1 MSNQLEIALEE
12 ERLLRRQIELQEGLP
27 HLYGWKFYPW
37 ARKFFDSTNKMK
49 LLCAANQISKSS
61 TQIRQCIDW
70 ATNQKKWK
78 TLWRRRPFQFWY
90 LYPTKEV
97 ATIEFQKKWVTEF
110 MPRGAFEND
119 PVYGWK
125 AEYRARDIFAV
136 HFNSGVSVYFKAYSQ
151 DVQHLQ
157 TGTCDAIFCFVKGT
171 QIATPKGN
179 VDVSK
184 ISVGDIVHTHK
195 GPRKVIKTGS
205 REASVIEVEF
215 SNGTTLTGTA
225 EHPIWTDN
233 RGWVNLEDLTEEDS
247 CYNVPECETTSSW
260 YYLKENCT
268 KEIRKQKIPDPK
280 IISKIS
286 LTNLYTSIFGK
297 ITFVEKF
304 LKVTSS
310 IMKTIIP
317 STMRFQ
323 ISNFCQEPST
333 RNIINKWNGE
343 QGVSFRINVANAIKN
358 FLVEVP
364 RKIFRVQKNV
374 GLKDILSREGALY
387 AIKSTPAEETKS
399 SNVSVVK
406 IVQIKEKQRV
416 YNLEVEDAH
425 TYYANGILTH
435 NCDEELPEDLYDE
448 LNLRIAATDG
458 YFSMV
463 FTATLGQ
470 QMWADAIEGRGF
482 VEKFTDALKL
492 QVSMFDCLKY
502 EDGSDSHWTAQR
514 IQKIVNS
521 CRSQNEVLR
530 RVYGRFVK
538 DSGLKYPGF
547 DRNKNIKE
555 AHPLPKGWRI
565 YAGVDIGSGGA
576 SGHPAAIVF
585 VAVSPDFKKGRVFKG
600 WRGDGIETT
609 AKDVFDKYLEL
620 RGDMRV
626 EVAYY
631 DWQSKDFFVI
641 ASRSGEAFVPADK
654 SHDSGESILNVL
666 FKNEMLH
673 IYEDEELKK
682 LSAELSVLNKA
693 TQKQKAKDDF
703 TDALRYACT
712 KVPWDWEAISS
723 DKPKE
728 LKKALDPQ
736 KEEIRMRREAFMNPE
751 KSEISIDSEFE
762 EWNDYYGE

>member
-1 MSNQLEIALEE
+1 MLQSKWSQKLSKQTEIQLALERE
-12 ERLLRRQIELQEGLP
+12 KLLKRQIELQEGLP

-37 ARKFFDSTNKMK
+37 ARKFFESTNKMK

-70 ATNQKKWK
+70 ATNQKKWPK
-78 TLWRRRPFQFWY
+78 LWRRRPFQFWY

-110 MPRGAFEND
+110 LPRGEFEHD
-119 PVYGWK
+119 KIYGWK
-125 AEYRARDIFAV
+125 AEYRAKDIFAL
-136 HFNSGVSVYFKAYSQ
+136 HFNSGVTVYFKAYSQ

-157 TGTCDAIFCFVKGT
+157 TGTCDAIF
-171 QIATPKGN
+171 A
-179 VDVSK
+179 
-184 ISVGDIVHTHK
+184 
-195 GPRKVIKTGS
+195 
-205 REASVIEVEF
+205 
-215 SNGTTLTGTA
+215 
-225 EHPIWTDN
+225 
-233 RGWVNLEDLTEEDS
+233 
-247 CYNVPECETTSSW
+247 
-260 YYLKENCT
+260 
-268 KEIRKQKIPDPK
+268 
-280 IISKIS
+280 
-286 LTNLYTSIFGK
+286 
-297 ITFVEKF
+297 
-304 LKVTSS
+304 
-310 IMKTIIP
+310 
-317 STMRFQ
+317 
-323 ISNFCQEPST
+323 
-333 RNIINKWNGE
+333 
-343 QGVSFRINVANAIKN
+343 
-358 FLVEVP
+358 
-364 RKIFRVQKNV
+364 
-374 GLKDILSREGALY
+374 
-387 AIKSTPAEETKS
+387 
-399 SNVSVVK
+399 
-406 IVQIKEKQRV
+406 
-416 YNLEVEDAH
+416 
-425 TYYANGILTH
+425 
-435 NCDEELPEDLYDE
+435 DEELPEDLYDE

-470 QMWADAIEGRGF
+470 QMWADAIEGKGF

-547 DRNKNIKE
+547 DRNKNIKP
-555 AHPLPKGWRI
+555 AHGLPKDWRI

-600 WRGDGIETT
+600 WRGDQIETT

-620 RGDMRV
+620 RGNMKV

-666 FKNEMLH
+666 FKNEMLA

-682 LSAELSVLNKA
+682 LSGELTVLNKA
-693 TQKQKAKDDF
+693 TAKQKAKDDF

-712 KVPWDWEAISS
+712 KVPWDWEAITS
-723 DKPKE
+723 DAPKE
-728 LKKALDPQ
+728 VKTPYDERKEELRIRRDAFEKQEALDY
-736 KEEIRMRREAFMNPE
+736 
-751 KSEISIDSEFE
+751 SVDSELD
-762 EWNDYYGE
+762 EWNTYYGD